1 MPPRRR
7 LLLLIDRLEDGGAER
22 QFCELVRGL
31 ARAGRHDFTVGIVER
46 RPGFYEWALEGLGV
60 PIVRFGRDGRLRPH
74 ALRALVRELRKNH
87 YDLLHAWKPLA
98 CDYALLAGR
107 WCGIPIVLSSIRNAA
122 DHDWKHRLRTR
133 LHARFADRLVA
144 NSRAGFDRFGTM
156 RAHFVVIRN
165 GVDAGRFEIG
175 AERRA
180 QARGALAVAPGD
192 RLVVM
197 AASFT
202 EKKDHATLLEAFAR
216 VAATRPDLHLVLAGR
231 GPRQPAIQARAAAL
245 GLAGRVHFP
254 GFVQASEDL
263 LANAAV
269 SVLLTD
275 ARRHK
280 EGISNS
286 LVESMALG
294 VPVVATAG
302 GGTDEVIED
311 GVSGLLVP
319 SGDAAAAAGALAR
332 LLDDAA
338 LRERLAAG
346 ARRKV
351 TEAFGLERF
360 LREHQDLYE
369 SVLAAA
375 PDGAPASPVSPPSP
389 R

>member
-1 MPPRRR
+1 
-7 LLLLIDRLEDGGAER
+7 
-22 QFCELVRGL
+22 
-31 ARAGRHDFTVGIVER
+31 
-46 RPGFYEWALEGLGV
+46 
-60 PIVRFGRDGRLRPH
+60 
-74 ALRALVRELRKNH
+74 
-87 YDLLHAWKPLA
+87 
-98 CDYALLAGR
+98 
-107 WCGIPIVLSSIRNAA
+107 
-122 DHDWKHRLRTR
+122 
-133 LHARFADRLVA
+133 
-144 NSRAGFDRFGTM
+144 
-156 RAHFVVIRN
+156 
-165 GVDAGRFEIG
+165 
-175 AERRA
+175 
-180 QARGALAVAPGD
+180 
-192 RLVVM
+192 
-197 AASFT
+197 
-202 EKKDHATLLEAFAR
+202 
-216 VAATRPDLHLVLAGR
+216 
-231 GPRQPAIQARAAAL
+231 
-245 GLAGRVHFP
+245 
-254 GFVQASEDL
+254 VQASEDL

-275 ARRHK
+275 ARRHR

-302 GGTDEVIED
+302 GGTDEVVED

-375 PDGAPASPVSPPSP
+375 PDGAPASPASPPSP